1 MVLPLNRADVRN
13 RCREWH
19 NATYD
24 SQPSSACGNWIKWLV
39 SVLLIVVVWRFGV
52 YGMDWTSWK
61 SIAALLVAIAVLA
74 F

>member
-1 MVLPLNRADVRN
+1 MQLMTLSLARRHGNR
-13 RCREWH
+13 
-19 NATYD
+19 
-24 SQPSSACGNWIKWLV
+24 IKWLV

-74 F
+74 FLITFWKRKNYAR